1 MAQDVSDEVLARLLA
16 LQAEDSQIRR
26 LGDRRAS
33 LPETARLTEVRDQ
46 LAELDADLAIAAKQ
60 LEEIGREQNRLEGE
74 IELLEQKIS
83 KEEQRLFSGGVS
95 NPKELSTLQ
104 AEVEM
109 LKRRHSGLED
119 ELLEVMEQREG
130 AATTESSLRSERA
143 AAAEEEERLT
153 ATVAE
158 LTTGIDSDLAA
169 HTKERGSVAAQ
180 IPDGLLAL
188 YEKTRDAKGGI
199 GAAALEGHTCQ
210 GCHTELPA
218 REVER
223 LRSERGLQRC
233 DNCRRILV
241 VT

>member
-1 MAQDVSDEVLARLLA
+1 MAQEVSDEALARLLV
-16 LQAEDSQIRR
+16 LQAEDSEIRR

-33 LPETARLTEVRDQ
+33 LPESARLTEVRDQ
-46 LAELDADLAIAAKQ
+46 LAELDADLAIASKQ

-74 IELLEQKIS
+74 IELLEQKMT
-83 KEEQRLFSGGVS
+83 KEEQRMFSGGVS
-95 NPKELSTLQ
+95 NPKELSLLQ

-109 LKRRHSGLED
+109 LKRKHSGLED
-119 ELLEVMEQREG
+119 ELLEVMEQRES
-130 AATTESSLRSERA
+130 AATTESSLRSERTT
-143 AAAEEEERLT
+143 AAEEEERLT
-153 ATVAE
+153 ATVAG
-158 LTTGIDSDLAA
+158 LTAEIDSDLAT
-169 HTKERGSVAAQ
+169 HTKERSSVAAD

-188 YEKTRDAKGGI
+188 YEKTRDAKAGI
-199 GAAALEGHTCQ
+199 GAAALDGNTCQ